1 MDIAHGV
8 LLLLIGLPF
17 TFLVFAVILWVEQP
31 EEDKDKDLTEVEKSI
46 RDLFRLDK

>member
-17 TFLVFAVILWVEQP
+17 TFLIFAVILWVEQP
-31 EEDKDKDLTEVEKSI
+31 KEDKDKDLTEVEKSI
-46 RDLFRLDK
+46 RDLFKP